1 MGDALF
7 EVEGST
13 IEECFK
19 GAAYAFLTLT
29 YDMKKVNLKIHRK
42 VELEGQDMENLLFRW
57 LERLLIVLTA
67 DNLAVGKIEI
77 SIHDLKL
84 VADIWGETYSREK
97 HGFKTEVKG
106 ITYHLMSINS
116 ARNKC
121 RARFLADL

>member
-7 EVEGST
+7 EVDGST

-29 YDMKKVNLKIHRK
+29 YDMEKVNLKIHRK

-57 LERLLIVLTA
+57 LERLLIMLTA
-67 DNLAVGKIEI
+67 DNLAIGMIEI
-77 SIHDLKL
+77 SIQNLKL
-84 VADIWGETYSREK
+84 EADVWGERYSRKK

-106 ITYHLMSINS
+106 ITYHLMSIKS
-116 ARNKC
+116 TRNKC